1 MTKDESKE
9 VLEIYKLHADLADRV
24 SQRRLGTNRVYAGA
38 LVGMMLFLGALLRV
52 GDSNAYGRLVF
63 CVIGI
68 VGALLAVSWMLV
80 IRSYKRL
87 NDGKF
92 DALLELERKLSYRFF
107 EREWHFLG
115 HQDQS
120 DKNAEKTDRRKRGA
134 KYFRLTV
141 VEQSAPWLFFALYL
155 AVVVW
160 GWAHKS

>member
-1 MTKDESKE
+1 MTQDGSKE
-9 VLEIYKLHADLADRV
+9 ALEIYKLHAELADRV

-52 GDSNAYGRLVF
+52 GEGHAHGGLVF

-92 DALLELERKLSYRFF
+92 DALRELERKLSYRFF

-115 HQDQS
+115 HEDVS
-120 DKNAEKTDRRKRGA
+120 DENIAKTDGRKQGA

-141 VEQSAPWLFFALYL
+141 VEQSAPWLFFALYV

-160 GWAHKS
+160 GSVHRP

>member
-9 VLEIYKLHADLADRV
+9 ALEIYKLHADLADRV

-52 GDSNAYGRLVF
+52 DGSHTHGGLAF

-92 DALLELERKLSYRFF
+92 DALLELEEKLSYRFF

-115 HQDQS
+115 HKDVS
-120 DKNAEKTDRRKRGA
+120 EENTEKTDGRKQGA

-141 VEQSAPWLFFALYL
+141 VEQSAPWLFFALYV

-160 GWAHKS
+160 GWTH